1 MLETIFKMREVV
13 IILQLV
19 LLRLFVMDIFL
30 WV

>member
-1 MLETIFKMREVV
+1 MLETIFKMKEVV